1 MCVYVCV
8 CVCVYV
14 YMFTCI
20 CVYMCMYICMCV
32 YVYIYHVYMYI
43 IFIHLFIFIIIVFSF
58 IYFFIFIIFYYL
70 LIHLI
75 IHLFILFI
83 YLFNLPSPFL
93 LPSFSNFSQNTLCFN
108 KQFILII
115 SSAAKVSDA
124 LEKQAGSYFKSNK
137 LLLASSLNI
146 VMKLL
151 LYLFIRMKHFISLY
165 SKIYAFVHSVVEI
178 AS

>member
-1 MCVYVCV
+1 MCV
-8 CVCVYV
+8 CVCMCMCVCIYV
-14 YMFTCI
+14 YM
-20 CVYMCMYICMCV
+20 YMCV
-32 YVYIYHVYMYI
+32 YVYVYMYVRVCVYIVCVYYI
-43 IFIHLFIFIIIVFSF
+43 IFIHLFIFIIIVFFF

-83 YLFNLPSPFL
+83 YLFILPSPFL

-124 LEKQAGSYFKSNK
+124 LEKQAGCYFKSNK

-151 LYLFIRMKHFISLY
+151 LYLFIRMKYFISLY
-165 SKIYAFVHSVVEI
+165 SKIYTFVHSVVEI